1 MIHPQKGNIH
11 LGIALLVA
19 LVALISCAPLK
30 NNPAATG
37 SIAGTVTDI
46 NGDPVVGA
54 RVWVDGAGETFT
66 NTNGTYLLTDVPE
79 GFKNVRARARIGNQ
93 DWTGIALAQVF
104 ADDTTRNANIL
115 LSPTNLQGSIEGLVL
130 DPTGRPI
137 EGARV
142 FAAGPLTSAYAI
154 TDRRGYY
161 RLDGLRGGYDY
172 PMVASSPGFLNERKT
187 ASVVAGQ
194 TTTVS
199 FALQEASGVVP
210 ASPQNLDAVV
220 WTQPRGVT
228 RSTSPEMANALEA
241 IKRLIDP
248 KRAQR
253 RAISRVTPLG
263 SLIEIDLTWDYV
275 EDSRRLGYGIY
286 RARSANPASVP
297 DNAIAFLRDPL
308 ADLFADLDL
317 QLTPGVTYYYQ
328 VVAVGANFDPDTGAG
343 ASSPSNNAS
352 ATPLAPMSP
361 FSSPQQGA
369 TINTPTPTLRWDRLD
384 GAAYYQ
390 VIVFEGFPDINR
402 DPLWPA
408 DLNNPGNSRVNHP
421 NNSTVYNGPALQ
433 PGQTYYWVV
442 VAFSSDGLARSI
454 SPLWKFTYRP

>member
-1 MIHPQKGNIH
+1 
-11 LGIALLVA
+11 
-19 LVALISCAPLK
+19 
-30 NNPAATG
+30 
-37 SIAGTVTDI
+37 
-46 NGDPVVGA
+46 VGG
-54 RVWVDGAGETFT
+54 RRGETFT

-79 GFKNVRARARIGNQ
+79 GFKNVRAATRIGNQ

-104 ADDTTRNANIL
+104 ADDITRNANIL

-228 RSTSPEMANALEA
+228 RS
-241 IKRLIDP
+241 
-248 KRAQR
+248 
-253 RAISRVTPLG
+253 
-263 SLIEIDLTWDYV
+263 
-275 EDSRRLGYGIY
+275 
-286 RARSANPASVP
+286 
-297 DNAIAFLRDPL
+297 
-308 ADLFADLDL
+308 
-317 QLTPGVTYYYQ
+317 
-328 VVAVGANFDPDTGAG
+328 
-343 ASSPSNNAS
+343 
-352 ATPLAPMSP
+352 AT
-361 FSSPQQGA
+361 QNWR
-369 TINTPTPTLRWDRLD
+369 T
-384 GAAYYQ
+384 
-390 VIVFEGFPDINR
+390 
-402 DPLWPA
+402 
-408 DLNNPGNSRVNHP
+408 H
-421 NNSTVYNGPALQ
+421 
-433 PGQTYYWVV
+433 
-442 VAFSSDGLARSI
+442 
-454 SPLWKFTYRP
+454 WKP

>member
-30 NNPAATG
+30 INPAATG

-46 NGDPVVGA
+46 EGDPVVGA
-54 RVWVDGAGETFT
+54 RVWVDGVGETLT

-79 GFKNVRARARIGNQ
+79 GFKNVRAATRIGNQ
-93 DWTGIALAQVF
+93 DWTGVALVQVF
-104 ADDTTRNANIL
+104 ADDITRNANIL

-199 FALQEASGVVP
+199 FALQEASGLVP

-275 EDSRRLGYGIY
+275 GRQPTARLWYLPRALGEPRLRSRQRYCLP
-286 RARSANPASVP
+286 ARPAGRPV
-297 DNAIAFLRDPL
+297 
-308 ADLFADLDL
+308 L
-317 QLTPGVTYYYQ
+317 QTWTC
-328 VVAVGANFDPDTGAG
+328 
-343 ASSPSNNAS
+343 S
-352 ATPLAPMSP
+352 
-361 FSSPQQGA
+361 
-369 TINTPTPTLRWDRLD
+369 
-384 GAAYYQ
+384 
-390 VIVFEGFPDINR
+390 
-402 DPLWPA
+402 
-408 DLNNPGNSRVNHP
+408 
-421 NNSTVYNGPALQ
+421 
-433 PGQTYYWVV
+433 
-442 VAFSSDGLARSI
+442 
-454 SPLWKFTYRP
+454 

>member
-1 MIHPQKGNIH
+1 
-11 LGIALLVA
+11 LLLVFA
-19 LVALISCAPLK
+19 NCGGK
-30 NNPAATG
+30 ETNRG

-54 RVWVDGAGETFT
+54 RVWVEGVRETFT
-66 NTNGTYLLTDVPE
+66 NMNGTYLLTDVPE
-79 GFKNVRARARIGNQ
+79 GFKNVRARARINNQ
-93 DWTGIALAQVF
+93 DWTGVALAQVF

-115 LSPTNLQGSIEGLVL
+115 LCPTNSQGSIEGRVL

-142 FAAGPLTSAYAI
+142 FAGGPLTSAYAV

-161 RLDGLRGGYDY
+161 RIDGLRGGYDY
-172 PMVASSPGFLNERKT
+172 PVVASSPGFLNDRKT
-187 ASVVAGQ
+187 VSVVAGQ
-194 TTTVS
+194 VTAVS
-199 FALQEASGVVP
+199 FALQVASGVVP
-210 ASPQNLDAVV
+210 ATPQNLDAVV

-228 RSTSPEMANALEA
+228 RSSSPEMANALEA

-253 RAISRVTPLG
+253 RAISRVTPIG

-297 DNAIAFLRDPL
+297 GNAIAFLRDPL

-317 QLTPGVTYYYQ
+317 QLTPGLTYYYQ

-352 ATPLAPMSP
+352 ATPLAPMGT
-361 FSSPQQGA
+361 FSSPQSGA

-384 GAAYYQ
+384 GAASYQ
-390 VIVFEGFPDINR
+390 VIVFEGFPEINK

-408 DLNNPGNSRVNHP
+408 DLNNPGNSRVTHP
-421 NNSTVYNGPALQ
+421 NNSTVYTGPFLQ

-442 VAFSSDGLARSI
+442 VAFSADGQARSI